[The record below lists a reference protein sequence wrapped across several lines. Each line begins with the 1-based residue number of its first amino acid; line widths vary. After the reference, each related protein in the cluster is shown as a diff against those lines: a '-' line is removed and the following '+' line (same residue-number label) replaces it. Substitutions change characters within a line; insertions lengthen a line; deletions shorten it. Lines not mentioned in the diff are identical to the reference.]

1 MADQVFNIH
10 SPKTSHLYHSIGVSD
25 KYALETKI
33 KDINQDFQSIS
44 KFVKTLIQA
53 VHNDDR
59 KNETQRYTELSRIL
73 KDTYNEYISQTIGQ
87 NKVSYDSFKNKIVTY
102 INGLH
107 TINKSVVNNIRTQIL
122 SVVDDSIHEE
132 IGINLNR
139 DINGT
144 FNNIDRTKILNSILS
159 NKFLVK
165 EFSRGIINQ
174 VFSQTKI
181 KSDLSYI
188 SNKIS
193 AFKSI
198 NRSIFVKS
206 VSSLASRSS
215 FGKLLKDNGNFRII
229 LIKYNKLVISGFK
242 TRVSSINVSNWN
254 QIKNNIASSMILTK
268 ISKDIKEWWKR
279 NTKFINLI
287 SLSFWKKKFKGIV
300 KNVVDYFKHRG
311 VLNILSGAFGII
323 RFIGRGIIKT
333 GFKLA
338 TTAIPM
344 MFDIFSGITSLFGRM
359 ISSVSGIVK
368 LSINIVK
375 NTISGAFSLF
385 KRISLFLLS
394 PPGAYITGF
403 IVGMILQK
411 INQLFPKL
419 IKTLKDIKKWISERI
434 DNDPLY
440 SDFKKWLTNNE
451 SQDKS
456 KFGFFKHIVNKSID
470 GIKESKKN
478 LREYAS
484 ILTDKN
490 LTSEQKWERMK
501 IKFWNGEDGNT
512 NKIDKFIGFEKALDD
527 FYQDHIKNTFGS
539 FVALK
544 INYSKLILFFTNIAI
559 TNEAF
564 NDIISFSNMR
574 VGKTRFAIKAGL
586 DYGTTMI
593 STAIGALTMAFGGP
607 YGALIGQ
614 GIGAILHI
622 ANNCLQ
628 YYISRIPLS
637 TQDATILN
645 AHLSEMDDE
654 FSDIGDFGVL
664 TKEPEQQKKKIDDL
678 TKEID
683 KKKAAGEDVS
693 DLTKQLEQLNS
704 EYSDTQAHLSYK
716 QVGENFKTIKERVDL
731 LDYEILAGA
740 SPDDILDNVIAGKR
754 IDRSKYLTLDGIF
767 KHWNHELT
775 PYNTI
780 KSAII
785 STFQSKSEEAK
796 DVFYKLLQKYNDGE
810 ISLNNIREIY
820 KSWNEVY
827 NNYEWFRKNN
837 GESPITIGEIIDI
850 DKQNRLYLKTYGRG
864 YTKYYDTIEDKIYSN
879 IGITNHQFKEDNGRT
894 IKVDINGEN
903 EKYRANMW
911 KWTTGLTGITI
922 KENLHMK
929 VLDIANEMYTELE
942 KDGKEYL
949 STGVFSN
956 LSETQLQLLLIG
968 NKKYLLSL
976 FVSNLLKH
984 TDLKSIDHK
993 TLLVDILKKDTPMV
1007 KYLEKQAYKM
1017 LKLKDIKIGYSKN
1030 LSTHS
1035 YEWIRKI
1042 NSLILPTSYDQSKL
1056 IEYLM
1061 IGQIEDEKVKEEYD
1075 KTFSK
1080 FINVQNDY
1088 EYEVDVSTRMNEF
1101 FSNNHMYN
1109 YNIII
1114 PRKVDD
1120 EQNAS
1125 SSRE

>member
-1 MADQVFNIH
+1 MSDQVFNIH
-10 SPKTSHLYHSIGVSD
+10 SPKTSHLYHSIGISD
-25 KYALETKI
+25 KYSLETKI

-107 TINKSVVNNIRTQIL
+107 TINKSVVDNIRTQIL
-122 SVVDDSIHEE
+122 SIVDDSIHEE

-144 FNNIDRTKILNSILS
+144 FNNIDRTKILNTILS

-254 QIKNNIASSMILTK
+254 QIKNNMASSMFLTK
-268 ISKDIKEWWKR
+268 ISKDIKKWWKR
-279 NTKFINLI
+279 NTKFVNLI

-300 KNVVDYFKHRG
+300 KNVVDYFKHGG
-311 VLNILSGAFGII
+311 VLNILSGALGII

-419 IKTLKDIKKWISERI
+419 IETLKDIKKWISERI

-512 NKIDKFIGFEKALDD
+512 NKIDKFIGFEKELDD

-539 FVALK
+539 FDSLK
-544 INYSKLILFFTNIAI
+544 IHYSELIHFFTNIAI

-586 DYGTTMI
+586 DYGTTML

-664 TKEPEQQKKKIDDL
+664 TKESEQQKKKIDDL

-704 EYSDTQAHLSYK
+704 EYSDTQARLSYK

-740 SPDDILDNVIAGKR
+740 SPDDILDNVITGKR
-754 IDRSKYLTLDGIF
+754 IDRSKYVSMNQIF
-767 KHWNHELT
+767 RIWNDKLL
-775 PYNTI
+775 PYNDI
-780 KSAII
+780 KTAIT
-785 STFQSKSEEAK
+785 SVFKDKATQAK
-796 DVFYKLLQKYNDGE
+796 NVFYQLLQKYNYGE
-810 ISLNNIREIY
+810 ISLDNMRSLYEL
-820 KSWNEVY
+820 WNTKY
-827 NNYEWFRKNN
+827 NNDSWLEGYIKGYKDNISF
-837 GESPITIGEIIDI
+837 GDITNLNKERIE
-850 DKQNRLYLKTYGRG
+850 NRLF
-864 YTKYYDTIEDKIYSN
+864 DPVEDKIYEILGMKN
-879 IGITNHQFKEDNGRT
+879 RPYVDENGK
-894 IKVDINGEN
+894 IVDINIEN
-903 EKYRANMW
+903 ENNKYIKRIFQGANNEY
-911 KWTTGLTGITI
+911 TI
-922 KENLHMK
+922 SQGVHMK
-929 VLDIANEMYTELE
+929 VLDIAKQMYTKLE
-942 KDGKEYL
+942 KEGKKYL

-984 TDLKSIDHK
+984 ADLKSIDHK

-1075 KTFSK
+1075 KTFSN
-1080 FINVQNDY
+1080 FIKVQNDY

>member
-25 KYALETKI
+25 KYSLETKI

-53 VHNDDR
+53 AHNDDR

-107 TINKSVVNNIRTQIL
+107 TINKSVVDNIRTQIL
-122 SVVDDSIHEE
+122 SIVDDSIHEE

-139 DINGT
+139 DINCT

-165 EFSRGIINQ
+165 EFSKGIINQ

-254 QIKNNIASSMILTK
+254 QIKNNMASSMILTK

-279 NTKFINLI
+279 NTKFVNLI
-287 SLSFWKKKFKGIV
+287 SLSFWKRKFKGIV
-300 KNVVDYFKHRG
+300 KNVVDYFKHGG

-419 IKTLKDIKKWISERI
+419 IETLKDIKKWISERI

-539 FVALK
+539 FDALK
-544 INYSKLILFFTNIAI
+544 IHYLELIHFFTNIAI

-574 VGKTRFAIKAGL
+574 VGKTRFAIKSGL

-607 YGALIGQ
+607 YGAIIGQ

-637 TQDATILN
+637 TEDTTILN
-645 AHLSEMDDE
+645 AHLSEMDDY
-654 FSDIGDFGVL
+654 FSDIGDFGAL
-664 TKEPEQQKKKIDDL
+664 TKKSEQQKKKIDDL
-678 TKEID
+678 TKEIN
-683 KKKAAGEDVS
+683 KKKDAGEDVS

-704 EYSDTQAHLSYK
+704 EYSDTQARLSYK

-740 SPDDILDNVIAGKR
+740 SPDDILDNVITGKR
-754 IDRSKYLTLDGIF
+754 IDRSKYVSMNQIF
-767 KHWNHELT
+767 RMWNDKLL
-775 PYNTI
+775 PYNDI
-780 KSAII
+780 KTAIT
-785 STFQSKSEEAK
+785 SVFKDKATQAK
-796 DVFYKLLQKYNDGE
+796 NVFYQLLQKYNYGE
-810 ISLNNIREIY
+810 ISLDNMRSLYEL
-820 KSWNEVY
+820 WNTKY
-827 NNYEWFRKNN
+827 NNDSWLEGYIKGYKDNISF
-837 GESPITIGEIIDI
+837 GDITNLNKERIE
-850 DKQNRLYLKTYGRG
+850 NRLF
-864 YTKYYDTIEDKIYSN
+864 DPVEDKIYEMLGMKN
-879 IGITNHQFKEDNGRT
+879 RPY
-894 IKVDINGEN
+894 VDINGKIVDINIKNEN
-903 EKYRANMW
+903 NKYIKRIFKGANNEY
-911 KWTTGLTGITI
+911 TI
-922 KENLHMK
+922 SQGVHMK

-1035 YEWIRKI
+1035 YEWIRKL
-1042 NSLILPTSYDQSKL
+1042 NRLILPTSYDQSKL

-1061 IGQIEDEKVKEEYD
+1061 IGEIEDEKVKKEYD
-1075 KTFSK
+1075 DTFSK

>member
-1 MADQVFNIH
+1 MSDQVFNIH
-10 SPKTSHLYHSIGVSD
+10 SPKTSHLYHSIGISD
-25 KYALETKI
+25 KYSLETKI

-107 TINKSVVNNIRTQIL
+107 TINKSVVDNIRTQIL
-122 SVVDDSIHEE
+122 SIVDDSIHEE

-144 FNNIDRTKILNSILS
+144 FNNIDRTKILNTILS

-254 QIKNNIASSMILTK
+254 QIKNNMASSMFLTK
-268 ISKDIKEWWKR
+268 ISKDIKKWWKR
-279 NTKFINLI
+279 NTKFVNLI

-300 KNVVDYFKHRG
+300 KNVVDYFKHGG
-311 VLNILSGAFGII
+311 VLNILSGALGII

-419 IKTLKDIKKWISERI
+419 IETLKDIKKWISERI

-512 NKIDKFIGFEKALDD
+512 NKIDKFIGFEKELDD

-539 FVALK
+539 FDSLK
-544 INYSKLILFFTNIAI
+544 IHYSELIHFFTNIAI

-586 DYGTTMI
+586 DYGTTML

-664 TKEPEQQKKKIDDL
+664 TKESKQQKKKIDDL

-704 EYSDTQAHLSYK
+704 EYSDTQARLSYK

-740 SPDDILDNVIAGKR
+740 SPDDILDNVITGKR
-754 IDRSKYLTLDGIF
+754 IDRSKYVSMNQIF
-767 KHWNHELT
+767 RIWNDKLL
-775 PYNTI
+775 PYNDI
-780 KSAII
+780 KTAIT
-785 STFQSKSEEAK
+785 SVFKDKATQAK
-796 DVFYKLLQKYNDGE
+796 NVFYQLLQKYNYGE
-810 ISLNNIREIY
+810 ISLDNMRSLYEL
-820 KSWNEVY
+820 WNTKY
-827 NNYEWFRKNN
+827 NNDSWLEGYIKGYKDNISF
-837 GESPITIGEIIDI
+837 GDITNLNKERIE
-850 DKQNRLYLKTYGRG
+850 NRLF
-864 YTKYYDTIEDKIYSN
+864 DPVEDKIYEILGMKN
-879 IGITNHQFKEDNGRT
+879 RPYVDENGK
-894 IKVDINGEN
+894 IVDINIEN
-903 EKYRANMW
+903 ENNKYIKRIFQGANNEY
-911 KWTTGLTGITI
+911 TI
-922 KENLHMK
+922 SQGVHMK
-929 VLDIANEMYTELE
+929 VLDIAKQMYTKLE
-942 KDGKEYL
+942 KEGKKYL

-984 TDLKSIDHK
+984 ADLKSIDHK

-1075 KTFSK
+1075 KTFSN
-1080 FINVQNDY
+1080 FIKVQNDY